1 MSKIRNA
8 TFLRALNISIALV
21 SGRIIIF
28 AILITYVFQ
37 GNALNADKV
46 FVVMSVVNTV
56 VSASIFCENQK
67 TTFLFLASY
76 NDMAFS
82 KLNCPSF

>member
-37 GNALNADKV
+37 GHALNADKV

-56 VSASIFCENQK
+56 VSAAIFAK
-67 TTFLFLASY
+67 TKKQHFIF
-76 NDMAFS
+76 
-82 KLNCPSF
+82 